1 MAYMTKKK
9 KTGAAAIITNVT
21 TGRETEAIYNQ

>member
-9 KTGAAAIITNVT
+9 PGAAAIITNVT